1 MAAVAEAASRAA
13 ADPARPAYHF
23 LPPAQWM
30 NDVHGAFHHR
40 GWYHVFF
47 QFLPWT
53 DDITEAKAGGI
64 GWGHARS
71 RDLVRW
77 QFLPPALLPRP
88 EDNARSLASGSSWI
102 RADGVPMLFYT
113 HTPVGFPEQ
122 KREPRGA
129 LPVDE
134 ELLTWRTV
142 DLGLQ
147 PGNSGVPADIPSI
160 WADIY
165 LFGHGDRVFA
175 TFKQSDGLVCE
186 AQNEELTEWRA
197 VGHLGGTASIAADEG
212 GVAGECPNVF
222 TLQGRYVLIRSTYPI
237 SYLLGDFDPGA
248 ATFTAD
254 GPPRILDYGYG
265 GDVQPALH
273 SRGLYGTTAFVD
285 PAGRTVLAGWVSG
298 FAKGRGWNGCMSLP
312 RLLSIDGGRLMQTPL
327 PELSRLRRRHLRV
340 ENLEVDGAAPTIPE
354 VRGKALEIVAE
365 LAPRDAASCG
375 LRVRCRDDGS
385 GGLAIRYTRGT
396 LDVAGT
402 RVPLQLA
409 AGDTLRLHLF
419 LDHSVMELFIQDGSA
434 SVTRV
439 NHPRETMSPQPC
451 SLATAA
457 RPSSRS
463 TPGRSPLPGSAATH
477 PARMARTP
485 SFCISR
491 HEEPLSSFGLTSIS
505 VAELGAFIRV
515 QFNYQVSALELLS
528 SDPPSGSRLGGPR
541 LIRGSTR
548 TS

>member
-1 MAAVAEAASRAA
+1 MQVTDELTRQAMAAVAEAAPRAA
-13 ADPARPAYHF
+13 ADPARPVYHF

-47 QFLPWT
+47 QFLPWS
-53 DDITEAKAGGI
+53 DDITEVKARGI

-71 RDLVRW
+71 RDLVHW

-88 EDNARSLASGSSWI
+88 EDAARALASGSSWI

-113 HTPVGFPEQ
+113 HTPVGFPAR

-129 LPVDE
+129 LPVDD

-142 DLGLQ
+142 DLGLA
-147 PGNSGVPADIPSI
+147 PGNSGVPADIPAI

-165 LFGHGDRVFA
+165 LFGHGERVFA

-186 AQNEELTEWRA
+186 AQNRELTEWRA
-197 VGHLGGTASIAADEG
+197 VGHLGGTASIAADED

-222 TLQGRYVLIRSTYPI
+222 TLQGRCVLIRSTYPI
-237 SYLLGDFDPGA
+237 SYLLGDFDPDA
-248 ATFTAD
+248 VAFMPD

-265 GDVQPALH
+265 GAVQPALH

-285 PAGRTVLAGWVSG
+285 PVDDPVGDPRAEPPGNDRRSAARSGRARTVLAGWVSG

-312 RLLSIDGGRLMQTPL
+312 RLLSIEGGRLVQTPL
-327 PELSRLRRRHLRV
+327 PELRRLRRRHTRYR
-340 ENLEVDGAAPTIPE
+340 NLVLDGDVRLIPE
-354 VRGKALEIVAE
+354 ARGKALEIVAE
-365 LAPRDAASCG
+365 LAPRTAASCG

-385 GGLAIRYTRGT
+385 GGLAIRYTPGT

-402 RVPLQLA
+402 RVPLRLA

-419 LDHSVMELFIQDGSA
+419 LDHSVMELFIQDGTA
-434 SVTRV
+434 AVTRV
-439 NHPRETMSPQPC
+439 DYPPEEEVAVALFADGGH
-451 SLATAA
+451 ATA
-457 RPSSRS
+457 
-463 TPGRSPLPGSAATH
+463 
-477 PARMARTP
+477 
-485 SFCISR
+485 IS
-491 HEEPLSSFGLTSIS
+491 LDAWAINSIW
-505 VAELGAFIRV
+505 
-515 QFNYQVSALELLS
+515 
-528 SDPPSGSRLGGPR
+528 
-541 LIRGSTR
+541 
-548 TS
+548 

>member
-1 MAAVAEAASRAA
+1 MATLDELTRRAMAAVAAAAPRAA
-13 ADPARPAYHF
+13 ADPARPVYHL

-53 DDITEAKAGGI
+53 DDLTAAKAGGI

-71 RDLVRW
+71 RDLVHW

-88 EDNARSLASGSSWI
+88 EDNARALASGSSWV

-113 HTPVGFPEQ
+113 HTPVGFPEH

-134 ELLTWRTV
+134 QLVTWRTV
-142 DLGLQ
+142 DLGLT
-147 PGNSGVPADIPSI
+147 PGNSGVPAAIPAI

-186 AQNEELTEWRA
+186 AQNDELTEWRA
-197 VGHLGGTASIAADEG
+197 VGHLGGTGSIAAAEE

-222 TLQGRYVLIRSTYPI
+222 ILQERYVLIRSTYPI
-237 SYLLGDFDPGA
+237 SYQLGAFDPDA
-248 ATFTAD
+248 VTFTAD
-254 GPPRILDYGYG
+254 RPPRILDYGYG

-273 SRGLYGTTAFVD
+273 SRGLYGTTAFAD
-285 PAGRTVLAGWVSG
+285 PGGRPPGGVPPSDPRRRHGRTVLAGWVSG
-298 FAKGRGWNGCMSLP
+298 FKAGRGWRGCMSLP
-312 RLLSIDGGRLMQTPL
+312 RVLSIEGGRLMQTPL
-327 PELSRLRRRHLRV
+327 PELSRLRRRHTRV
-340 ENLEVDGAAPTIPE
+340 GHLQLGGGARLIPE
-354 VRGKALEIVAE
+354 LRGKALEIVAE
-365 LAPRDAASCG
+365 LAPREAASCG

-385 GGLAIRYTRGT
+385 GGLAIRYTPGT

-402 RVPLQLA
+402 SVPLQLA

-419 LDHSVMELFIQDGSA
+419 LDHSVMELFVQDGSA

-439 NHPRETMSPQPC
+439 NYPPEQDVAVALFADGDPAAAI
-451 SLATAA
+451 SLDAWEIA
-457 RPSSRS
+457 
-463 TPGRSPLPGSAATH
+463 
-477 PARMARTP
+477 
-485 SFCISR
+485 
-491 HEEPLSSFGLTSIS
+491 SIW
-505 VAELGAFIRV
+505 
-515 QFNYQVSALELLS
+515 
-528 SDPPSGSRLGGPR
+528 
-541 LIRGSTR
+541 
-548 TS
+548 

>member
-1 MAAVAEAASRAA
+1 MAAVAEAVPRAA
-13 ADPARPAYHF
+13 ADPARPVYHF

-47 QFLPWT
+47 QFLPWG
-53 DDITEAKAGGI
+53 DDIAAAKAAGI

-71 RDLVRW
+71 RDLVHW

-88 EDNARSLASGSSWI
+88 EDNARSLASGSSWV

-113 HTPVGFPEQ
+113 HTPVGFPER
-122 KREPRGA
+122 KREARGA
-129 LPVDE
+129 LPLDDD
-134 ELLTWRTV
+134 LLTWRTV
-142 DLGLQ
+142 DLGLA
-147 PGNSGVPADIPSI
+147 PGHSGVPADIPSI

-197 VGHLGGTASIAADEG
+197 VGHLGGTASIAAHEP
-212 GVAGECPNVF
+212 GVAGECPNLF
-222 TLQGRYVLIRSTYPI
+222 ALQGRSVLIRSTYPI
-237 SYLLGDFDPGA
+237 SYLLGDFDSDA
-248 ATFTAD
+248 VAFIAD

-265 GDVQPALH
+265 GTVQPALH

-285 PAGRTVLAGWVSG
+285 RVGDADGGQWPAPPRGDRRGGARSGGARTVLAGWVSG

-312 RLLSIDGGRLMQTPL
+312 RVLSIEGDRLIQTPL
-327 PELSRLRRRHLRV
+327 PELRHLRRRHTRV
-340 ENLEVDGAAPTIPE
+340 ENLAFGGVRPIPE
-354 VRGKALEIVAE
+354 ARGKALEIAAE

-385 GGLAIRYTRGT
+385 GGLLIRYTPGS

-402 RVPLQLA
+402 RVPLRLA
-409 AGDTLRLHLF
+409 AGETLRLHLF
-419 LDHSVMELFIQDGSA
+419 LDHSVMELFIQDGAA

-439 NHPRETMSPQPC
+439 DYPPEDDVAVALFADGGP
-451 SLATAA
+451 ATASLDA
-457 RPSSRS
+457 WK
-463 TPGRSPLPGSAATH
+463 
-477 PARMARTP
+477 
-485 SFCISR
+485 I
-491 HEEPLSSFGLTSIS
+491 TSIW
-505 VAELGAFIRV
+505 
-515 QFNYQVSALELLS
+515 
-528 SDPPSGSRLGGPR
+528 
-541 LIRGSTR
+541 
-548 TS
+548 

>member
-1 MAAVAEAASRAA
+1 MAILDELTRRAMAAVAVAAPRAA
-13 ADPARPAYHF
+13 ADPARPVYHL

-53 DDITEAKAGGI
+53 DDLTKAKAAGI

-71 RDLVRW
+71 RDLMHW
-77 QFLPPALLPRP
+77 EFLPPALLPRP
-88 EDNARSLASGSSWI
+88 EDNARALASGSSWV

-129 LPVDE
+129 LPIDE

-142 DLGLQ
+142 DLGLT
-147 PGNSGVPADIPSI
+147 PGNSGVPADIPAI

-186 AQNEELTEWRA
+186 AQNEDLTEWRA
-197 VGHLGGTASIAADEG
+197 VGRLGGTASIAAGEA

-237 SYLLGDFDPGA
+237 SYLLGAFDPDA
-248 ATFTAD
+248 VTFTAD

-273 SRGLYGTTAFVD
+273 SRGLYGTTAFADPGGCPPAGYPLGGAAPGGGPPVD
-285 PAGRTVLAGWVSG
+285 RRGGHGRTVLAGWVSG
-298 FAKGRGWNGCMSLP
+298 FAEGRGWNGCMSLP
-312 RLLSIDGGRLMQTPL
+312 RVLSIDGGRLMQTPL
-327 PELSRLRRRHLRV
+327 PELSRLRRRHTRV
-340 ENLEVDGAAPTIPE
+340 GHLQLGGGARPIPE

-365 LAPRDAASCG
+365 LAPREAASCG

-385 GGLAIRYTRGT
+385 GGLAIRYTPGT
-396 LDVAGT
+396 LNAAGT
-402 RVPLQLA
+402 RVPLQLG

-439 NHPRETMSPQPC
+439 DYPPEEDVAVA
-451 SLATAA
+451 LFADGGTAA
-457 RPSSRS
+457 AIS
-463 TPGRSPLPGSAATH
+463 LDAWEMAA
-477 PARMARTP
+477 
-485 SFCISR
+485 
-491 HEEPLSSFGLTSIS
+491 
-505 VAELGAFIRV
+505 IR
-515 QFNYQVSALELLS
+515 
-528 SDPPSGSRLGGPR
+528 
-541 LIRGSTR
+541 
-548 TS
+548 

>member
-1 MAAVAEAASRAA
+1 MAAVAAAAPRAA
-13 ADPARPAYHF
+13 ADPARPVYHF

-53 DDITEAKAGGI
+53 DDLTAAKAGGI

-71 RDLVRW
+71 RDLMHW

-88 EDNARSLASGSSWI
+88 EDNARSLASGSSWV

-113 HTPVGFPEQ
+113 HTPVGFPEH

-134 ELLTWRTV
+134 DLLTWRKV
-142 DLGLQ
+142 DLGLT
-147 PGNSGVPADIPSI
+147 PGNNGVPADIPSI

-186 AQNEELTEWRA
+186 AQNEDLTEWRA
-197 VGHLGGTASIAADEG
+197 VGRLGGTASIAAAEA

-237 SYLLGDFDPGA
+237 SYLLGAFDPDA
-248 ATFTAD
+248 VTFTAD

-265 GDVQPALH
+265 GDEQPAPH
-273 SRGLYGTTAFVD
+273 SRGLYGTTAFAD
-285 PAGRTVLAGWVSG
+285 PAGRTILAGWVSG
-298 FAKGRGWNGCMSLP
+298 FEAGRGWRGCMSLP
-312 RLLSIDGGRLMQTPL
+312 RVLSIEGGRLMQTPL
-327 PELSRLRRRHLRV
+327 PELGRLRRRHTHREHLALGGGVR
-340 ENLEVDGAAPTIPE
+340 LIPE
-354 VRGKALEIVAE
+354 ARGKALEIVAE
-365 LAPRDAASCG
+365 LTPRDAARCG

-385 GGLAIRYTRGT
+385 GGLSISYTPGL
-396 LDVAGT
+396 LDAAGT
-402 RVPLQLA
+402 RLPLQLA

-434 SVTRV
+434 AVTRV
-439 NHPRETMSPQPC
+439 DYPPEEDVAVALFSQGG
-451 SLATAA
+451 ATAA
-457 RPSSRS
+457 I
-463 TPGRSPLPGSAATH
+463 
-477 PARMARTP
+477 
-485 SFCISR
+485 SFDAWNIA
-491 HEEPLSSFGLTSIS
+491 SIW
-505 VAELGAFIRV
+505 
-515 QFNYQVSALELLS
+515 
-528 SDPPSGSRLGGPR
+528 
-541 LIRGSTR
+541 
-548 TS
+548 

>member
-1 MAAVAEAASRAA
+1 MAILDELTRRAMAAVAVAAPRAA
-13 ADPARPAYHF
+13 ADPARPVYHL

-53 DDITEAKAGGI
+53 DDLTEAKAAGI

-71 RDLVRW
+71 RDLVHW
-77 QFLPPALLPRP
+77 EFLPPALLPRT
-88 EDNARSLASGSSWI
+88 EHNARALASGSSWV

-129 LPVDE
+129 LPIDE

-142 DLGLQ
+142 DLGLT
-147 PGNSGVPADIPSI
+147 PGNSGVPADIPAI

-186 AQNEELTEWRA
+186 AQNEDLTEWRA
-197 VGHLGGTASIAADEG
+197 VGRLGGTASIAAAEA

-222 TLQGRYVLIRSTYPI
+222 TLHGRYVLIRSTYPI
-237 SYLLGDFDPGA
+237 SYLLGAFDPDA
-248 ATFTAD
+248 VTFTAD

-265 GDVQPALH
+265 GDEQPALH
-273 SRGLYGTTAFVD
+273 SRGLYGTTAFADPGGCPPPGYPLGGAAPGGGPPVD
-285 PAGRTVLAGWVSG
+285 RRGGHGRTVLAGWVSG
-298 FAKGRGWNGCMSLP
+298 FAEGRGWNGCMSLP
-312 RLLSIDGGRLMQTPL
+312 RVLSIDGGRLMQTPL
-327 PELSRLRRRHLRV
+327 PELSRLRRRHTRV
-340 ENLEVDGAAPTIPE
+340 GHLQLGGGARPIPE

-365 LAPRDAASCG
+365 LAPREAASCG

-385 GGLAIRYTRGT
+385 GGLAIRYTPGT
-396 LDVAGT
+396 LNVAGT
-402 RVPLQLA
+402 RVPLQLG

-439 NHPRETMSPQPC
+439 DYPPEEDVAVA
-451 SLATAA
+451 LFADGGTAA
-457 RPSSRS
+457 
-463 TPGRSPLPGSAATH
+463 A
-477 PARMARTP
+477 
-485 SFCISR
+485 ISLDAW
-491 HEEPLSSFGLTSIS
+491 EIASIW
-505 VAELGAFIRV
+505 
-515 QFNYQVSALELLS
+515 
-528 SDPPSGSRLGGPR
+528 
-541 LIRGSTR
+541 
-548 TS
+548 

>member
-1 MAAVAEAASRAA
+1 MAMLDELRQRAMAAVAAAAPRAA
-13 ADPARPAYHF
+13 ADPARPVYHL

-30 NDVHGAFHHR
+30 NDMHGAFHHR

-53 DDITEAKAGGI
+53 DDLTEAKAGGI

-71 RDLVRW
+71 RDLVHW

-88 EDNARSLASGSSWI
+88 EDNARALASGSAWV

-134 ELLTWRTV
+134 ELVTWRTV
-142 DLGLQ
+142 DLGLS
-147 PGNSGVPADIPSI
+147 PGQNGVPADIPSI

-197 VGHLGGTASIAADEG
+197 GGHLGGTGSIAAAEE

-222 TLQGRYVLIRSTYPI
+222 TLQERYVLIRSTYPI
-237 SYLLGDFDPGA
+237 SYQLGAFDPDA
-248 ATFTAD
+248 VTFTAD
-254 GPPRILDYGYG
+254 RPPRILDYGYG

-273 SRGLYGTTAFVD
+273 SRGLYGTTAFAD
-285 PAGRTVLAGWVSG
+285 PGGLPGSEPPGDPQRGPGRTVLAGWVSG
-298 FAKGRGWNGCMSLP
+298 FAEGRGWNGCMSLP
-312 RLLSIDGGRLMQTPL
+312 RVLNIDGGRLIQTPL
-327 PELSRLRRRHLRV
+327 PELSRLRRRHTRV
-340 ENLEVDGAAPTIPE
+340 GHLELGGGARLIPE

-365 LAPRDAASCG
+365 LAPREAASCG

-385 GGLAIRYTRGT
+385 GGLAIRYTPGT

-402 RVPLQLA
+402 SVPLQLA

-419 LDHSVMELFIQDGSA
+419 LDHSVMELFVQDGSA

-439 NHPRETMSPQPC
+439 NYPPEQDVAVALFADGDPAAAI
-451 SLATAA
+451 SLDAWEIA
-457 RPSSRS
+457 
-463 TPGRSPLPGSAATH
+463 
-477 PARMARTP
+477 
-485 SFCISR
+485 
-491 HEEPLSSFGLTSIS
+491 SIW
-505 VAELGAFIRV
+505 
-515 QFNYQVSALELLS
+515 
-528 SDPPSGSRLGGPR
+528 
-541 LIRGSTR
+541 
-548 TS
+548 